1 MARTKSSPAAP
12 AALVL
17 LGLLATVP
25 ATADAFVV
33 PRSSSCPSSPMSMEA
48 AAAADVPRQDAMAL
62 MASRGNNINDDF
74 ISKTSSSDVGILG
87 ALGLAAAVLTSGGSS
102 AVAASGMTQHVPPAP
117 FEITATTG
125 MSIQSSTIH
134 LSESIKTMDFSLP
147 SSYDAISDAKSA
159 ATDELTVTM
168 NAPTGGGGK
177 KAPKAK
183 SSGGGSSSKQPAM
196 TSEER
201 AALKAAREAQKE
213 AEAAAKAAARAADKE
228 AAEAAA
234 KAKQEAAAA
243 VREAEK
249 VAKQAE
255 AKLKKE
261 AAAEKA
267 EARKAATVSSS
278 VEFVDMGLPSYSDSA
293 KTEGKK
299 SAFSL

>member
-1 MARTKSSPAAP
+1 
-12 AALVL
+12 
-17 LGLLATVP
+17 
-25 ATADAFVV
+25 
-33 PRSSSCPSSPMSMEA
+33 MEA
-48 AAAADVPRQDAMAL
+48 AAAADVPRQDAMML
-62 MASRGNNINDDF
+62 MASRGNGNSDNLNP
-74 ISKTSSSDVGILG
+74 KTSSSDVGILG

-102 AVAASGMTQHVPPAP
+102 AVAASGMTQNVPSAP

-125 MSIQSSTIH
+125 ISIQSSTIQ
-134 LSESIKTMDFSLP
+134 LSEAIKTMDFSLP
-147 SSYDAISDAKSA
+147 SSYDTISDAKSA
-159 ATDELTVTM
+159 ATDKLTVTV
-168 NAPTGGGGK
+168 NAPTGGGGGK

-183 SSGGGSSSKQPAM
+183 SSGGGAKQPAI

-213 AEAAAKAAARAADKE
+213 AEADAKAAARAADKE
-228 AAEAAA
+228 AAAAAA
-234 KAKQEAAAA
+234 KAKQEAA

-261 AAAEKA
+261 AAAEK
-267 EARKAATVSSS
+267 EAKKAATVSSS
-278 VEFVDMGLPSYSDSA
+278 VEFVDMGLPSYSNSA

>member
-1 MARTKSSPAAP
+1 
-12 AALVL
+12 
-17 LGLLATVP
+17 
-25 ATADAFVV
+25 
-33 PRSSSCPSSPMSMEA
+33 MEA
-48 AAAADVPRQDAMAL
+48 AAAANVPRQDAMML
-62 MASRGNNINDDF
+62 MASRGSNINDDF
-74 ISKTSSSDVGILG
+74 ISKTSSNDVGILG

-102 AVAASGMTQHVPPAP
+102 AVAASGMAQHVPSAP
-117 FEITATTG
+117 IEITST
-125 MSIQSSTIH
+125 SINIQSSTIQ
-134 LSESIKTMDFSLP
+134 LSETIKTMDFSLP
-147 SSYDAISDAKSA
+147 SSYDTISDAKSS
-159 ATDELTVTM
+159 ATDELTVTV
-168 NAPTGGGGK
+168 NAPTGGGGGK

-183 SSGGGSSSKQPAM
+183 SSGGGGSSKQPAM

-267 EARKAATVSSS
+267 EAKKAATVSSS

>member
-1 MARTKSSPAAP
+1 MP
-12 AALVL
+12 
-17 LGLLATVP
+17 LASH
-25 ATADAFVV
+25 
-33 PRSSSCPSSPMSMEA
+33 RSSGSDDFVSPETFG
-48 AAAADVPRQDAMAL
+48 ADV
-62 MASRGNNINDDF
+62 S
-74 ISKTSSSDVGILG
+74 ILG
-87 ALGLAAAVLTSGGSS
+87 ALGLVAAVLTSGGTP
-102 AVAASGMTQHVPPAP
+102 AVAAPADMTHV
-117 FEITATTG
+117 EITATTAS
-125 MSIQSSTIH
+125 MSAQSSTIQ
-134 LSESIKTMDFSLP
+134 LSETIKTMDFSLP
-147 SSYDAISDAKSA
+147 SSYDTISDAKSA
-159 ATDELTVTM
+159 ATDELTVTV
-168 NAPTGGGGK
+168 NAPTGGGGGK

-183 SSGGGSSSKQPAM
+183 SKQQPAM

-249 VAKQAE
+249 AAKQAE

-267 EARKAATVSSS
+267 EAKKAAAVSSG
-278 VEFVDMGLPSYSDSA
+278 VEFVDMGLPSYVDSA